1 MYKCLL
7 DQPAARP
14 DPAQGVCLAARAGA
28 WPVRGGAQ
36 RQGPGRG
43 GQKCGPGKAWTLYG
57 RPKASPSWPRAG
69 PAVGAGR
76 GSRRDRRAR
85 TGPRGEDLSEPVMAT
100 CGPGCGGVGRGA
112 GRGSRRDRRARTGP
126 RGDLSRFSALKCRS
140 GPHGACAGD
149 LAHAG
154 EPAGRGLC
162 ELTRPVTRLGRRSQP
177 RGQTV
182 TQTARP
188 SVPLPTSA
196 ATPMRARAKG
206 LGVAGRPSPDPE
218 RTAGLDLAS
227 SPERLG
233 SPWPRAGTQPPGL
246 SRFG

>member
-1 MYKCLL
+1 M
-7 DQPAARP
+7 
-14 DPAQGVCLAARAGA
+14 
-28 WPVRGGAQ
+28 
-36 RQGPGRG
+36 
-43 GQKCGPGKAWTLYG
+43 
-57 RPKASPSWPRAG
+57 
-69 PAVGAGR
+69 
-76 GSRRDRRAR
+76 RAR
-85 TGPRGEDLSEPVMAT
+85 EGMDAVREAKSEPVMAT

-126 RGDLSRFSALKCRS
+126 RGEDLSRFSALKCRS

-218 RTAGLDLAS
+218 RTAGLDSAS

-233 SPWPRAGTQPPGL
+233 VRGLGPGPRRRACPGSASGGRGRAGSRVGPGASRIRPAPAAQHTPPAPPAP
-246 SRFG
+246 SRLRLGGVAARGSAEPRGPG